1 VEWSCIVKGHK
12 EAHAG
17 HVRDRGGSRI
27 SRKPDFFIV
36 GAPKSGTSSLYQY
49 LMQHPDVF
57 MSDPKEPHFFYNRN
71 APGSPVLG
79 VKDLDK
85 YLKLF
90 EGVSE
95 EVRAGEASTS
105 YLWLTNAAQ
114 EIRQLQPEAKIIMLL
129 RDPVDRAYSHYW
141 HQVRDDKEPLGFDE
155 ALHHELERVRRGL
168 WHGLYYVENGRYAE
182 QVTRYLET
190 FGAESVRVYLFE
202 DLIRDPWSVCR
213 SVFGLLGVDPDAPVE
228 ARRAYNRGGV
238 PRSRLFAKLI
248 RSPVKEPLKKVLP
261 ETFRR
266 NLGDR
271 IRGTNNKPIPEMNF
285 ETKHY
290 LREVFREDVLRL
302 EEIIGRDL
310 RHWR

>member
-1 VEWSCIVKGHK
+1 M
-12 EAHAG
+12 
-17 HVRDRGGSRI
+17 
-27 SRKPDFFIV
+27 V

-57 MSDPKEPHFFYNRN
+57 MSDPKEPHFFYNRS
-71 APGSPVLG
+71 APGSPVLVG
-79 VKDLDK
+79 KDLDP

-90 EGVSE
+90 EEVSE
-95 EVRAGEASTS
+95 QVRAGEASTS

-114 EIRQLQPEAKIIMLL
+114 EISRLQPEAKIIILL

-141 HQVRDDKEPLGFDE
+141 HQVRDGIEPLSFDE
-155 ALHHELERVRRGL
+155 ALLCEPERVRRGL
-168 WHGLYYVENGRYAE
+168 WHGLYYVENGRYAR

-202 DLIRDPWSVCR
+202 DLIRDARSVCR
-213 SVFGLLGVDPDAPVE
+213 DVFQFLGVDPSVPVE

-238 PRSRLFAKLI
+238 PRSRLFAKVI
-248 RSPVKEPLKKVLP
+248 RSPIKEPLKKALP
-261 ETFRR
+261 ETVRR

-271 IRGTNNKPIPEMNF
+271 IRGTNNKPIPEMNSRIK
-285 ETKHY
+285 TH

-302 EEIIGRDL
+302 EEIIGRNL